1 MTGQPFHHGNLRAV
15 LLTHAE
21 DTMREHG
28 VDALSLRQLAR
39 QAGVSHGAPRR
50 HFPDRQALLDA
61 LAERG
66 FDRLTDQM
74 RTAPAGGAGTYE
86 QSFTALATAYVRFAL
101 SDPALLELM
110 FTAKNAQPSPALHH
124 AAERFFTTVNAVT
137 LQGHPAGPL
146 QLAHDP
152 YRLQML
158 LVATLHGIA
167 ALVAAGRFPADQVDD
182 LIAAATTLF
191 TGSTATHPPQLLE

>member
-15 LLTHAE
+15 LLAHAE
-21 DTMREHG
+21 QTLREHG

-50 HFPDRQALLDA
+50 HFADRQALLDA

-74 RTAPAGGAGTYE
+74 RRTPAGSAATYE
-86 QSFTALATAYVRFAL
+86 QGFTALATAYVRFAI

-110 FTAKNAQPSPALHH
+110 FTAKSAEPSPALQD

-137 LQGHPAGPL
+137 MQGLHAGRV

-167 ALVAAGRFPADQVDD
+167 TLVAVGRFPADQVDD

-191 TGSTATHPPQLLE
+191 TGSAAAQPPQPIE